1 MLDKIFLPKKR
12 CFKTKYS
19 IVWSPV
25 RSFPYSR
32 PSDWLFLSQFILD
45 VVRTTKYIR
54 FMPQMSGRPDKWK
67 ELLSAERELSEA
79 RENKR
84 PKQSFSDLFNKGF
97 FPLYKKL
104 VIFTVY
110 WCNTN
115 ASTLVTFYLVLVS
128 SVPFNFNFHSSSPQ
142 RTAQWTLL

>member
-1 MLDKIFLPKKR
+1 M
-12 CFKTKYS
+12 
-19 IVWSPV
+19 

-32 PSDWLFLSQFILD
+32 PSDWLFLSQFIFD

-54 FMPQMSGRPDKWK
+54 FMPQMSGRPNRQMKRTAQCRKGTQWGK
-67 ELLSAERELSEA
+67 RIQKAKTKLL
-79 RENKR
+79 R
-84 PKQSFSDLFNKGF
+84 PLQWRIF

-115 ASTLVTFYLVLVS
+115 ASILVTFYLVLVS

-142 RTAQWTLL
+142 RTAQLTLL